1 MSKTAMTGIH
11 RDSHRSLV
19 EYINATNN
27 INLAL
32 DDVYFGKPQAIAGT
46 WREDTVDKNT
56 IVRIVATENSAYRES
71 TLIVYDRLDI
81 GNLGKLLNFKI
92 SAYVPE
98 TVHDLIL
105 PIWRRYGIILSPEE
119 FEDVSLLSVCLNPTE
134 ATVYNRKPVSG
145 PLSGLITDTNLS
157 AFDSGTVND
166 PNHDPGYA
174 PVLPFVN
181 ALYRLQPKADALG
194 WIGQVT
200 IEVGEG
206 DAVIGDYLTQEQ
218 LPGLNYPVE
227 GDGSNGSAIV
237 YMYGL
242 DFTPV
247 KDVLETY
254 PEDYVVDEFSEDLL
268 DAIKQIDDATGSTLW
283 NLDPLS
289 TEWSLHG
296 AEIVYNGIN
305 DATLP
310 TNNRFKYVIG
320 IKLRDDVTTPP
331 GVMYLHYND
340 PFDPNEI

>member
-27 INLAL
+27 TTISV
-32 DDVYFGKPQAIAGT
+32 DDVFFGKPQPIAGT

-56 IVRIVATENSAYRES
+56 IVRIIATENSAYRES
-71 TLIVYDRLDI
+71 TLIVYDRLNI
-81 GNLGKLLNFKI
+81 GDLGRLLDFKI
-92 SAYVPE
+92 KAYMPE

-105 PIWRRYGIILSPEE
+105 PIWRRYGIILSPDE
-119 FEDVSLLSVCLNPTE
+119 FEDVDLFSVCLNPTE
-134 ATVYNRKPVSG
+134 ATVYNRPPPSG
-145 PLSGLITDTNLS
+145 PLSGLLTNTNLPS
-157 AFDSGTVND
+157 FSETTVDD
-166 PNHDPGYA
+166 PDHDPGYA

-181 ALYRLQPKADALG
+181 ALYRLRPKESALG

-242 DFTPV
+242 DFTDV

-254 PEDYVVDEFSEDLL
+254 PEEYIVDEYSEDLL
-268 DAIKQIDDATGSTLW
+268 DAIKQIDQASGSNLW
-283 NLDPLS
+283 NLDPEAE
-289 TEWSLHG
+289 EWSLHG
-296 AEIVYNGIN
+296 AEIVYNGLN
-305 DATLP
+305 DAVLP
-310 TNNRFKYVIG
+310 TNSRYKYVIG